1 MNIGDT
7 NLAQQPLPPRVSIII
22 PSRPEEGVTAT
33 LAGIR
38 NSSYPPERLEIW
50 HAVGNQPSSQRNRC
64 AAQAQGDLLYFLD
77 SDALLPPVGQAG
89 RDADPLTRM
98 AQLFQAHPRAIVGGP
113 SLTPPSDKY
122 FQQGVGLVLGS
133 RFGGG
138 AVRARYAQ
146 EGTTRTSD
154 QHEIILCNMMMD
166 RASFRQIQGFNE
178 HLYPNEENDLIC
190 RMQSAGG
197 EVIYVP
203 AAGIYRSQ
211 RSSLR
216 KFMKQIYTYGR
227 GRAAQTLLSPRSFSL
242 MVLPAVLC
250 TLYWILLAPF
260 YLWLWPSL
268 AAHLSVPDKLQ
279 LLLPLAPGLFY
290 VALNLCF
297 SAFESLRAGRPRQM
311 MLLPLLF
318 FLNHFLYGAGFLTG
332 LGLRRR
338 GFHDPGAAACTVR
351 LVKPFGMG
359 W

>member
-1 MNIGDT
+1 MNNSAT
-7 NLAQQPLPPRVSIII
+7 NLAQRPLPPRISIII
-22 PSRPEEGVTAT
+22 PSRPEESVTAA

-38 NSSYPPERLEIW
+38 NSAYPPERLELW
-50 HAVGNQPSSQRNRC
+50 HTVGNQPSGQRNRC
-64 AAQAQGDLLYFLD
+64 AVQAQGDLLYFLD
-77 SDALLPPVGQAG
+77 SDTLLPPGGHAG
-89 RDADPLTRM
+89 RDADPLALM

-113 SLTPPSDKY
+113 SLTPPGDQP

-138 AVRARYAQ
+138 AVRARYARV
-146 EGTTRTSD
+146 GATRATD

-166 RASFRQIQGFNE
+166 RASFRQLQGFNE

-242 MVLPAVLC
+242 MVLPAVLF
-250 TLYWILLAPF
+250 TLYWILLGPF
-260 YLWLWPSL
+260 CLWLWPSL
-268 AAHLSVPDKLQ
+268 AARLSVPDGLRR
-279 LLLPLAPGLFY
+279 LLPLAPGLFY
-290 VALNLCF
+290 VALNLGF
-297 SAFESLRAGRPRQM
+297 SVFESLRAKRPGQATW
-311 MLLPLLF
+311 LPLLF
-318 FLNHFLYGAGFLTG
+318 FLHHFLYGAGFLAG

-351 LVKPFGMG
+351 LVKPFGAG